1 MLNIMQGGPMHNTII
16 ETQDLVTDINKSWI
30 TEYKWTSHTIT
41 GSMSGKIA
49 RVWEFVEAVQ
59 KA

>member
-1 MLNIMQGGPMHNTII
+1 MHNTII